1 MNTFTAIALSS
12 VITLTAYSAAA
23 TQGMAQAV
31 PVQEPQPIVISLSEK
46 LQSADLTER
55 RVLLRDEIN
64 KASLKHGTNSD
75 QIYSTI
81 AKCENKEIEPSLQS
95 GHVYD
100 FNSEKRG
107 IVKGEREKSF
117 GLAMIHL
124 PDHPDISYDQAT
136 NPEFAIDWM
145 ASEFAAG
152 RQNQWTCY
160 RILFGAK

>member
-12 VITLTAYSAAA
+12 VITLTAYSAAV
-23 TQGMAQAV
+23 TQGSAQAE
-31 PVQEPQPIVISLSEK
+31 PVQQPQQVVISLTEK

-55 RVLLRDEIN
+55 RELLRAQVE
-64 KASLKHGTNSD
+64 KSARTHGANTE
-75 QIYSTI
+75 QIYATI
-81 AKCENKEIEPSLQS
+81 AKCENKEIDPKQQS

-124 PDHPDISYDQAT
+124 PDHPDISYSQAT
-136 NPEFAIDWM
+136 DPEFAIDWM